1 MFRSARW
8 FTRNGHLV
16 EYAWEADEGR
26 GAMDRA
32 LDVLAAARD
41 HEAGRFTGM
50 VAPAQIDTCTPDLL
64 REAADTARGLG
75 VPLQIHAA
83 QSLVEFH
90 EITRRHGLTP
100 IQWLDRLGLL
110 GPGTIVGHGIFLDHH
125 HAVHWPQTHDLDRLV
140 ASGTA
145 VAHCPTVFQRRGIT
159 LETAGRYVRAG
170 VRLGLGTDT
179 YPHNML
185 EELRTALYLS
195 RVVSRDVF
203 DVRTR
208 ELFHAATLGGAD
220 LLGRDDVG
228 RLAPGAKA
236 DLVMVDLDH
245 PAMRPV
251 RDPLKSLIYVAAE
264 RAVRDVWVDGRR
276 VVADGRVTTLDAL
289 AAARRVEAAQ
299 RRAEA
304 RLPELDRAGRDHWTI
319 APPVLPFADD

>member
-1 MFRSARW
+1 
-8 FTRNGHLV
+8 
-16 EYAWEADEGR
+16 
-26 GAMDRA
+26 
-32 LDVLAAARD
+32 
-41 HEAGRFTGM
+41 
-50 VAPAQIDTCTPDLL
+50 
-64 REAADTARGLG
+64 
-75 VPLQIHAA
+75 
-83 QSLVEFH
+83 
-90 EITRRHGLTP
+90 
-100 IQWLDRLGLL
+100 
-110 GPGTIVGHGIFLDHH
+110 
-125 HAVHWPQTHDLDRLV
+125 
-140 ASGTA
+140 
-145 VAHCPTVFQRRGIT
+145 
-159 LETAGRYVRAG
+159 
-170 VRLGLGTDT
+170 
-179 YPHNML
+179 
-185 EELRTALYLS
+185 
-195 RVVSRDVF
+195 VSRDVF

-236 DLVMVDLDH
+236 DVVMVDLDH